1 MNCAEKMIHIFHSL
15 RYVYWI
21 ISVDFVIEVM
31 YGAYLELAVT
41 FQLNNEL
48 LTTIYKIKFVHINSE
63 VCKDLV
69 QITPL
74 YLRVS
79 YY

>member
-1 MNCAEKMIHIFHSL
+1 
-15 RYVYWI
+15 
-21 ISVDFVIEVM
+21 VDFVIEVM